1 MIKISV
7 IVPAYNEAGSIL
19 DLLKKVNA
27 QSVDGFCFE
36 IIVIDDGSTDGTGQ
50 LLKNNGSFYSEL
62 ILLDKN
68 GGKGSAVKAGLQK
81 ASGEYVL
88 FQDADLEYDPDDY
101 CKLFL
106 PITKFQADVVMG
118 SRMIAP
124 QYTRV
129 SYFWNK
135 VGNKFITFIFNFLNN
150 KTFTDIYSCYLLFR
164 RDLVN
169 PNLLQSSGWDQQAE
183 ILSICSYFA
192 KRIYEV
198 PISYHGRSHGEGK
211 KIRAHHAI
219 SVILMIF
226 KKWIL
231 RNRNLN

>member
-19 DLLKKVNA
+19 DMLKKVNA

-135 VGNKFITFIFNFLNN
+135 VGNKFITFIFFPQEYLNITIMYFCFVADRKIIN
-150 KTFTDIYSCYLLFR
+150 ILF
-164 RDLVN
+164 
-169 PNLLQSSGWDQQAE
+169 
-183 ILSICSYFA
+183 
-192 KRIYEV
+192 
-198 PISYHGRSHGEGK
+198 
-211 KIRAHHAI
+211 
-219 SVILMIF
+219 
-226 KKWIL
+226 
-231 RNRNLN
+231 